1 MGHHPQRERAA
12 DLPRFVELAA
22 AEARRPA
29 RLRRMGL
36 VPPVALPTAVSYVQL
51 GEAA

>member
-12 DLPRFVELAA
+12 DLSAFVEQAA
-22 AEARRPA
+22 AGTRGPMGRGH
-29 RLRRMGL
+29 LRL
-36 VPPVALPTAVSYVQL
+36 VPPVAPQPADPYAQL